1 MGLAHWNSFRNLMS
15 ARIPV
20 RRVFNS
26 LRGIGMAKGERWYAG
41 RWRPARWS
49 PAVDIYETD
58 DAFVLKAE
66 LPGFSEEDVH
76 IEVRQHALLLR
87 GARRREFEV
96 AEEHYH
102 CMERLS
108 GPFQRSFLLP
118 ARIDSEKVTMSCR
131 DGLLNLRLP
140 KAAANPDAVPSTN
153 QTRIKRTQPGSP

>member
-1 MGLAHWNSFRNLMS
+1 MGLTHWNSFRNLMS
-15 ARIPV
+15 VWNPV

-26 LRGIGMAKGERWYAG
+26 LRGLGMAKGESWYAG
-41 RWRPARWS
+41 RWN

-76 IEVRQHALLLR
+76 IEVKQHALLLR
-87 GARRREFEV
+87 GVQRREFEV

-108 GPFQRSFLLP
+108 GAFQRSFLLP
-118 ARIDSEKVTMSCR
+118 ARIDSEKVTMSCQ

-140 KAAANPDAVPSTN
+140 KAAANPDAVPSIS
-153 QTRIKRTQPGSP
+153 QTRIKRIQPSSP